1 MQNII
6 AYSRGPNLITKKS
19 AAVTIRFP
27 AGEEGFKTLGTQW
40 GVSKG
45 VFSGQPFC
53 ASEALQGSHTVA
65 TAVDSH
71 QIVPV
76 SGSQPSSR
84 WDPLIQFLI
93 VW

>member
-1 MQNII
+1 MQQ
-6 AYSRGPNLITKKS
+6 SRYVFQLEKK
-19 AAVTIRFP
+19 
-27 AGEEGFKTLGTQW
+27 GFKTLGAQW

-45 VFSGQPFC
+45 VYSRQPFC
-53 ASEALQGSHTVA
+53 ASEALQGSRTFA

-71 QIVPV
+71 HSPV